1 VAASA
6 ARWLLIGNSRWHWAE
21 RRTDGSLRVE
31 HQPPPLRAEGPPPLA
46 WAAVGPLPKGPG
58 LPPSRRLDL
67 GAVPLEGAPPW
78 LGIDRALAGWWAW
91 RRLKTAVLVADCG
104 TVLSLTRVDGEGRF
118 AGGRLQA
125 GLALQLRA
133 MAAGTAGLP
142 PPEPVSDPGTGAL
155 RADPWPAATADAMV
169 IGVERGL
176 AAAVAQAA
184 QEAGAAVR
192 LVLTG
197 GDSPRLAA
205 LLAQCQRP
213 DQEHAPLLWPDLCLE
228 ALVALRPDPG
238 P

>member
-21 RRTDGSLRVE
+21 RRTDGSLQVE

-46 WAAVGPLPKGPG
+46 WAAVGPVPAGPG
-58 LPPSRRLDL
+58 LPPARRLDL
-67 GAVPLEGAPPW
+67 GAVPLQGLPPW
-78 LGIDRALAGWWAW
+78 LGIDRALAAWWAW
-91 RRLKTAVLVADCG
+91 HRLNSAVLVADCG
-104 TVLSLTRVDGEGRF
+104 TVLSLTRVDGQGRF

-133 MAAGTAGLP
+133 MAAGTAALP
-142 PPEPVSDPGTGAL
+142 PPEPVSDPGAL
-155 RADPWPAATADAMV
+155 GADPWPAATAEAMTV
-169 IGVERGL
+169 GVERGL
-176 AAAVAQAA
+176 AAAVAEAA

-197 GDSPRLAA
+197 GDSARIAA
-205 LLAQCQRP
+205 LLAQRQRP
-213 DQEHAPLLWPDLCLE
+213 DQGQAPLLWPDLCLE